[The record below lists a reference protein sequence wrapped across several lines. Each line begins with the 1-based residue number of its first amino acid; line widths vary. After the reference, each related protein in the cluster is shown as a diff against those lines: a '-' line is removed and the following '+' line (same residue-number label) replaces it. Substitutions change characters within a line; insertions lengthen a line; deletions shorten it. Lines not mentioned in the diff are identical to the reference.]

1 MSVPVSLLAP
11 AHTDTAACGRKSTKF
26 RGIGSQLVEYHGN
39 CLTRIGAE
47 DDVRSLDLRIA
58 TRGVGRELACL
69 PRSTEN
75 PNNHKGMPLGLADGA
90 GVEPARPEGLD
101 PLAPR

>member
-26 RGIGSQLVEYHGN
+26 SGIGSQLVEYHGN

-58 TRGVGRELACL
+58 TRGVGRELAVDEL
-69 PRSTEN
+69 G
-75 PNNHKGMPLGLADGA
+75 KGYPVPAAVAQQFMRDRHRFNSA
-90 GVEPARPEGLD
+90 VEGGD
-101 PLAPR
+101 KISH

>member
-1 MSVPVSLLAP
+1 MSVPISLLAP

-58 TRGVGRELACL
+58 TRGVGRELAVDEIGTGYPVPAAVAQQAMRARH
-69 PRSTEN
+69 PRSA
-75 PNNHKGMPLGLADGA
+75 PVR
-90 GVEPARPEGLD
+90 GVD
-101 PLAPR
+101 K